1 LAGSRFGKLRI
12 CYIAEAISI
21 HTERWVNY
29 FARRGHEVHLISRS
43 FAGGFEGFDKRIQMH
58 SLIKIVPLPQV
69 SNVSIYLSSV
79 AWVLQV
85 RRLLKRIKPDILDA
99 HFIGVPGY
107 LGVASGFHPLVL
119 TAWGS
124 DILITPKQN
133 PFYRFLTEQA
143 LRRADRM
150 ICVSPNL
157 KEEMIGLGADH
168 DKIEVIVMGID
179 TQEFSPALRNEALLQ
194 ELHISDSPVVISTR
208 SLRPI
213 YDVETLIR
221 AIPLVLQQI
230 PQASFII
237 GGEGEQR
244 AYLENLAKS
253 LEVSDSIRF
262 MGWIS
267 DNEFP
272 RYLALSD
279 VYVSTSLSDGT
290 SVSLLEA
297 LSCELAPV
305 VTDIPANRPWVTDGR
320 NGFLIPVKDYRMLA
334 ERIVLLLKDSETRS
348 RFGKLGRNIV
358 VERAEYVSQM
368 SKVEGIYEGLRG
380 A

>member
-1 LAGSRFGKLRI
+1 MRI

-43 FAGGFEGFDKRIQMH
+43 FAGRFEGFDKGIQMH

-85 RRLLKRIKPDILDA
+85 RRLLKRIKPDVLDA

-133 PFYRFLTEQA
+133 PFYRFLTKQA
-143 LRRADRM
+143 LKRADLIM
-150 ICVSPNL
+150 CVSPNL
-157 KEEMIGLGADH
+157 KEEIIKLGGAH
-168 DKIEVIVMGID
+168 NKIEVTPIGID
-179 TQEFSPALRNEALLQ
+179 TQEFSPLFRNEVLLR
-194 ELHISDSPVVISTR
+194 EFDIVGSPVVISTR
-208 SLRPI
+208 SLKPV

-230 PQASFII
+230 PEARFII
-237 GGEGEQR
+237 AGVGEQR
-244 AYLENLAKS
+244 AYLENLAQS
-253 LEVSDSIRF
+253 LEVSDSIGF
-262 MGWIS
+262 VGWIPNS
-267 DNEFP
+267 ALP
-272 RYLALSD
+272 SYLASSD

-290 SVSLLEA
+290 SISLLEA

-305 VTDIPANRPWVTDGR
+305 VTDIPANRPWVNDGE
-320 NGFLIPVKDYRMLA
+320 NGFFFHEGDYNRLA
-334 ERIVLLLKDSETRS
+334 SRISLLLQDSETRT
-348 RFGKLGRNIV
+348 RFGKTGRIIV
-358 VERAEYVSQM
+358 MERAEHDKEM
-368 SKVEGIYEGLRG
+368 SKMEGIYEGLRG